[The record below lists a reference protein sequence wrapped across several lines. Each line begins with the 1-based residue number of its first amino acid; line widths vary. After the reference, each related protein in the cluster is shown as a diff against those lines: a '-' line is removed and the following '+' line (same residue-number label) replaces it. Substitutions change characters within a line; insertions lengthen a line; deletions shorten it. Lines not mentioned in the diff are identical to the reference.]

1 VPFDDAGARKIE
13 RDRWDWWRQV
23 GMRSPLEQGRR
34 KRQRLRGRRSG
45 PSARPMA
52 SKFETFSALHVPGD
66 PVILY
71 NIWDVGSAQA
81 VTAAGAKALATG
93 SHPVGDAS
101 GFGDAQ
107 QVPLD
112 FVFDNAGRIVDA
124 VDLPLT
130 VDFESAYS
138 TDPEEGGA
146 DVARLKETG
155 AVGCNFEDQVIGGE
169 GLHPLDLQ
177 VQRIAAIRRAVGD
190 DFFINAR
197 TDLFLKTQT
206 YDDALI
212 DQVVER
218 GKAFADAGASGFF
231 VPRLSDPAQIERGV
245 REVSLPLNVIAFPGA
260 PDKKVWADA
269 GVARISHGPF
279 PHRALM
285 AKLAEM
291 AREAI
296 G

>member
-1 VPFDDAGARKIE
+1 
-13 RDRWDWWRQV
+13 
-23 GMRSPLEQGRR
+23 
-34 KRQRLRGRRSG
+34 
-45 PSARPMA
+45 
-52 SKFETFSALHVPGD
+52 
-66 PVILY
+66 
-71 NIWDVGSAQA
+71 
-81 VTAAGAKALATG
+81 
-93 SHPVGDAS
+93 
-101 GFGDAQ
+101 
-107 QVPLD
+107 
-112 FVFDNAGRIVDA
+112 
-124 VDLPLT
+124 

-146 DVARLKETG
+146 NVARLAATG
-155 AVGCNFEDQVIGGE
+155 VVGCNFEDQVIGGE

-177 VQRIAAIRRAVGD
+177 VRRIRAIRDAVGD
-190 DFFINAR
+190 QFFINAR

-206 YDDALI
+206 YDDVLI

-231 VPRLSDPAQIERGV
+231 VPRLSDPKQIERVV

-260 PDKKVWADA
+260 PDRSVWASA

-285 AKLAEM
+285 AKLEEM